1 MKIVIFGASGKTG
14 SLLLDEALAKGYKV
28 TAYVRRAGSVVQQH
42 TNLKVIIGNLDDT
55 VRLKEALVGAEACL
69 SALGGGSLT
78 KHSTEIIEGIELIIK
93 LMEHEGIKRFI
104 YLSSIG
110 AGSSRYF
117 MRPVVRFLLA
127 DIFLNVPL
135 SDHTINEEHIMK
147 SKLQW
152 TLVRPGGLTDGPIT
166 GNSFYGCEKTILK
179 GSPKI
184 SRSNVASFMIRQL
197 SDTIYINKAV
207 WLYNKP

>member
-14 SLLLDEALAKGYKV
+14 SLLLEESLAKGYKV
-28 TAYVRRAGSVVQQH
+28 TAYVRRVGSVLQQH
-42 TNLKVIIGNLDDT
+42 TNLKVVIGNLNDT
-55 VRLKEALVGAEACL
+55 VRLKEALAGADACL

-93 LMEHEGIKRFI
+93 LMEKEGIKRFI

-110 AGSSRYF
+110 AGASRYF
-117 MRPVVRFLLA
+117 MGPVVRFLLA
-127 DIFLNVPL
+127 DIFLKVPL
-135 SDHTINEEHIMK
+135 ADHTINEKHIMK

-152 TLVRPGGLTDGPIT
+152 TLVRPGGLTDGSRT
-166 GNSFYGCEKTILK
+166 GNSYYGCEKTILK

-184 SRSNVASFMIRQL
+184 SRSNVASFIIGQI
-197 SDTIYINKAV
+197 SDTTYINKAV
-207 WLYNKP
+207 WLYEKP